1 MSFSVRGPQGL
12 RGALLACSLSA
23 SAVAE
28 VLPFATAV
36 VEYVPGI
43 GAAAGYQ
50 NPQSA
55 LGWPERFTGEGLYP
69 GVVSPFSSP
78 WLSHEVVSIGLGGRL
93 TLELGED
100 IVDDPANP
108 YGIDFIVFGN
118 AFFWDLAWPLGVAGQ
133 LYAEGGPISVSEDGL
148 NFIPVPGAV
157 ADGAMPTLGYLDVGP
172 YSEVP
177 GEVESDFR
185 MPFDPKLAKSPMAG
199 LSFEELR
206 ELYGASGGGHGVDIA
221 ATGLARVR
229 FVRIEGPAGSGS
241 TEVDALTVV
250 APPLVADLDDDG
262 LVGPGDLA
270 ILLGNWGATGKPG
283 TPVGDLDGDGAV
295 GAGDLTRLLGSW
307 S

>member
-1 MSFSVRGPQGL
+1 
-12 RGALLACSLSA
+12 
-23 SAVAE
+23 
-28 VLPFATAV
+28 
-36 VEYVPGI
+36 
-43 GAAAGYQ
+43 
-50 NPQSA
+50 
-55 LGWPERFTGEGLYP
+55 
-69 GVVSPFSSP
+69 
-78 WLSHEVVSIGLGGRL
+78 VVSIGLGGRL

-206 ELYGASGGGHGVDIA
+206 ELYGASGGGRGVDIA

-229 FVRIEGPAGSGS
+229 FVRIEGPPGSGS

>member
-12 RGALLACSLSA
+12 RGALLAGSLSA
-23 SAVAE
+23 SAFAE

-100 IVDDPANP
+100 IVDEPANP

-206 ELYGASGGGHGVDIA
+206 ELYGASGGGRGVDIA

-250 APPLVADLDDDG
+250 APPLVADLDRDG

-283 TPVGDLDGDGAV
+283 TPVGDLDGDGEV

>member
-12 RGALLACSLSA
+12 RGSLLACSLSA

-229 FVRIEGPAGSGS
+229 FVRIEGPPGSGS

-250 APPLVADLDDDG
+250 APPLVADLDSDG

-283 TPVGDLDGDGAV
+283 TPVGDLDGDGEV
-295 GAGDLTRLLGSW
+295 GASDLTRLLGSW

>member
-12 RGALLACSLSA
+12 RGALLAGSLSA

-100 IVDDPANP
+100 IVDEPANP

-206 ELYGASGGGHGVDIA
+206 ELYGASGGGRGVDIA

-250 APPLVADLDDDG
+250 APPLVADLDRDG

-283 TPVGDLDGDGAV
+283 TPVGDLDGDGEV